1 MFSLTGGVPRCTRRG
16 AGATLRGGGVLGRGA
31 MVGLLAAGAASR
43 KKLNERRRPL
53 VISAPTLLA
62 GVHPSWQYVLLDPG
76 IG

>member
-16 AGATLRGGGVLGRGA
+16 AGAGGVLGRGA

-43 KKLNERRRPL
+43 KTLNERRRPL
-53 VISAPTLLA
+53 VISAPMLLA

>member
-1 MFSLTGGVPRCTRRG
+1 MYSLTGGVPRCTRRG

-31 MVGLLAAGAASR
+31 CVGVLATGAASR
-43 KKLNERRRPL
+43 TTLSERRWPL
-53 VISAPTLLA
+53 VISAPMLLA